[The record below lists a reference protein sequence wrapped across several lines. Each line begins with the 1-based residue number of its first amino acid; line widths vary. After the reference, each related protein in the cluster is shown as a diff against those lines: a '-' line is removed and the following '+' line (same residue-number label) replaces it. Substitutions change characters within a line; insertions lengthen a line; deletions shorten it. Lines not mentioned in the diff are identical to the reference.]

1 MRVCPQDGSVLT
13 TPDPL
18 VGTVLAD
25 RYKILSVLGRGGMS
39 IVYKARHQLMDRVVA
54 LKMLH
59 AQLVS
64 DPQSLNRFQLEAKA
78 VSALNHPN
86 IIMVYDFGITE
97 KGLPYLVMD
106 FLQGM
111 SIADIIQEEGQLD
124 VVRGVNIFIQA
135 CEGLA
140 HAHYKNVVHRDL
152 KPSNIMLVTGE
163 EGESVV
169 KIVDFGIAKLLSPDG
184 QSIQRLTQTGEVV
197 GSPLYMSPEQLMGH
211 KLDARSDIYSM
222 GCVIYESL
230 TGKPPFL
237 GDNVIDTMRKHLDE
251 APMPLK
257 TARAD
262 LAIPEHLEHV
272 VLKALAKEPID
283 RYQTMKELR
292 DDLLADLP
300 ADLRPGERRP
310 APPRPPS
317 LQKTLQIP
325 PSTEKSLAES
335 PKLVAGIIAAIVMVG
350 AATLWAVFWPTG
362 PMQNYLNTTKWEEI
376 NQQIDALV
384 PQNRFDDAV
393 KLARQELKIAEGFGE
408 KDQRFLRSLRNLG
421 SLYQIVQDYP
431 NAALCFKR
439 LLAIDTKTFGPD
451 DPQVADCL
459 DNLASVYN
467 HQGKYEEA
475 EKLWLKA
482 LQIKKKSIGPN
493 DLQTSYTL
501 NLLGKFYDSRER
513 YAEAEPLLKQ
523 ALSIRSK
530 LLKEVDPE
538 RTLVLHNL
546 ALLYDHQNKDEEAEK
561 LYQQVLKIYRRT
573 LPPDD
578 PYLIGAQEDYAEFL
592 RKTDRP
598 EQGDAIEARVR
609 QILHK

>member
-18 VGTVLAD
+18 IGTVLAD
-25 RYKILSVLGRGGMS
+25 RYKVLSVLGRGGMS

-54 LKMLH
+54 IKMLH

-106 FLQGM
+106 YLEGM
-111 SIADIIQEEGQLD
+111 SIADIIQEEGQLE
-124 VVRGVNIFIQA
+124 VARGVNIFMQA
-135 CEGLA
+135 CDALA
-140 HAHYKNVVHRDL
+140 HAHFKNVIHRDL
-152 KPSNIMLVTGE
+152 KPSNIMLITGE
-163 EGESVV
+163 DGEGVV

-184 QSIQRLTQTGEVV
+184 QSMQRLTQTGEVV

-251 APMPLK
+251 APTPLK

-283 RYQTMKELR
+283 RYQTMRELR
-292 DDLLADLP
+292 DDLSSDLP
-300 ADLRPGERRP
+300 VDLRPGEKKP
-310 APPRPPS
+310 QPPRPVS
-317 LQKTLQIP
+317 LQKTLHLP
-325 PSTEKSLAES
+325 PSTEMTLAGS
-335 PKLVAGIIAAIVMVG
+335 PKLVTGIIAGIVVVG
-350 AATLWAVFWPTG
+350 AITLWAVFWPSG
-362 PMQNYLNTTKWEEI
+362 PMQHYLATTKWEEL

-384 PQNRFDDAV
+384 PQNRYDDAV

-408 KDQRFLRSLRNLG
+408 GDQRFLRSLRNLG

-431 NAALCFKR
+431 NAADMFKR
-439 LLAIDTKTFGPD
+439 LLAIDTKLFGPE
-451 DPQVADCL
+451 DPRVADCL

-482 LQIKKKSIGPN
+482 LAIKKKALGPN

-523 ALSIRSK
+523 ALGIRSK

-546 ALLYDHQNKDEEAEK
+546 ALLYDHQNRDAEAEK

-592 RKTDRP
+592 RKTDRA